1 MSCPFIHFFH
11 MFIRTPTIFL
21 DSRINKT
28 LKANLTIRFI
38 MLGANREHSIMCKPI
53 TCLIEWMA
61 ILDTN
66 RTMSSK
72 SKMYDYIFIYISL
85 HQSTDKCREMQTLVM
100 VRLAHEP
107 TTIWISHICS
117 LQLIYGWQSNT
128 FRTYNNNTH
137 IFTLSFFLV
146 ILWFICVLGAS
157 TLGLH

>member
-21 DSRINKT
+21 DSRIDKT

-38 MLGANREHSIMCKPI
+38 MLRANREHSIMCEPI
-53 TCLIEWMA
+53 TCLVEWMA
-61 ILDTN
+61 ILDTD

-72 SKMYDYIFIYISL
+72 SKMYDYILIYISL

-100 VRLAHEP
+100 VRLAHK
-107 TTIWISHICS
+107 TATIRISHIRC
-117 LQLIYGWQSNT
+117 LQLIYRWQSNT

-137 IFTLSFFLV
+137 IFTLSFFLI
-146 ILWFICVLGAS
+146 IL
-157 TLGLH
+157 